1 MMGDPLVV
9 GFSWFVV
16 FLMGAFIGRRLAPI
30 GFSLARVHNALNRLE
45 ARMET
50 QTQRLF
56 DEMKSVET
64 KLDGYVAIIN
74 TSNVTID
81 KLLDMLKNSGAPP
94 QELVDAAITG
104 METHL
109 TSVGDALAQL
119 ASRSL
124 PVAPA
129 PQQPVPSPAPVPNPV
144 QAPTQEP
151 APVQAQGSAGPDT
164 PQQA

>member
-16 FLMGAFIGRRLAPI
+16 FLVGAFIGRRLAPI

-119 ASRSL
+119 ASRQ
-124 PVAPA
+124 VPA
-129 PQQPVPSPAPVPNPV
+129 ATTNPQAAPAPVPNPV

>member
-16 FLMGAFIGRRLAPI
+16 FLMGAFIGRRLVPI

-74 TSNVTID
+74 TSNDTVG

-94 QELVDAAITG
+94 QELVDAAIAG

-109 TSVGDALAQL
+109 TSVGDALTQL
-119 ASRSL
+119 ASRQ
-124 PVAPA
+124 VPA
-129 PQQPVPSPAPVPNPV
+129 ATTNPQAAPAPVPNPV